1 MIPMKMFVAFASLA
15 LLASPA
21 FAQSST
27 GAISGSAGELATQND
42 TPESTGHAGQNA
54 DGERRICRRIETG
67 SQSRMTYRR
76 VCRTAQE
83 WREAQQA
90 K

>member
-1 MIPMKMFVAFASLA
+1 MKMFVAFASLA

-21 FAQSST
+21 LAQT
-27 GAISGSAGELATQND
+27 GTGTISGSGGELATQND

-54 DGERRICRRIETG
+54 DGERRICRRVETG

-83 WREAQQA
+83 WRETQRTQ
-90 K
+90 